1 MGGRG
6 AGLSGRY
13 PDGGGLS
20 DSDILGTDDMVS
32 MRESGKQQ
40 EVDEAL
46 NVMRDMK
53 SKYGT
58 VVESLD
64 VATLTES
71 KADVMAYCGDDG
83 HIAVNKNYFNTKMMN
98 QAYDSCVSAGFH
110 PSRGKKTGTEA
121 TIAHEYGHHLTNTAA
136 KKHNLSSDAMAKKIC
151 NEARKESKSRGVVIM
166 ANKISRYASASN
178 HETIAE
184 ALSDV
189 YCNGSRAKRESKA
202 VVNALD
208 RYVL

>member
-6 AGLSGRY
+6 AGLSDRY
-13 PDGGGLS
+13 SDGGLS
-20 DSDILGTDDMVS
+20 VFDILGTEDMVS

-46 NVMRDMK
+46 NVMRDMQN
-53 SKYGT
+53 KYGT

-64 VATLTES
+64 VATLKES
-71 KADVMAYCGDDG
+71 KSDVMAYCSEEGRIG
-83 HIAVNKNYFNTKMMN
+83 VNKKYFNAQQMTN
-98 QAYDSCVSAGFH
+98 AYDSCTAHGFH
-110 PSRGKKTGTEA
+110 PSRGNKTGTEA
-121 TIAHEYGHHLTNTAA
+121 TIAHEYGHHLTFTAA

>member
-6 AGLSGRY
+6 AGLGGRMS
-13 PDGGGLS
+13 GGGLS
-20 DSDILGTDDMVS
+20 ATDILDTEDMVS

-40 EVDEAL
+40 EVDETL
-46 NVMRDMK
+46 NVMRDMH
-53 SKYGT
+53 SKYN
-58 VVESLD
+58 VDVETLE
-64 VATLTES
+64 VATLKDS
-71 KADVMAYCGDDG
+71 KGNVMAYCDDNG
-83 HIAVNKNYFNTKMMN
+83 HIAVNKKYFNAKKMN
-98 QAYDSCVSAGFH
+98 HAHDECAKNGYH
-110 PSRGKKTGTEA
+110 PSRGNKTGTEA
-121 TIAHEYGHHLTNTAA
+121 TIAHEFGHHLTNIAA

-151 NEARKESKSRGVVIM
+151 NEARKESKNRGVVIM